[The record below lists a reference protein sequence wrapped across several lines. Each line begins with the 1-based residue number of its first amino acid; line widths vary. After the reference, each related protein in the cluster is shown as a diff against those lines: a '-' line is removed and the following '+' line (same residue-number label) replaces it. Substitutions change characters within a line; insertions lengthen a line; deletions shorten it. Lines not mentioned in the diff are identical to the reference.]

1 MNKPHMETGVSPC
14 SPVASFRRLVLGM
27 ACLLISLGAAL
38 PVLAASAVTAIDD
51 SGKRITLPYAAQR
64 VVTLAPHAVELVAAA
79 GGLSSLVGV
88 SQGSD
93 YPLSIAQLPRVA
105 SYQGPDLEA
114 VLAAK
119 PSLIVAWGSGLSAEM
134 RARLSALGL
143 VVFISEPRTLADVL
157 SNITRLGQLM
167 GTQAEADKRVAALAT
182 RIDQLEGHSR
192 AAGGEP
198 LPVFFMLGDSP
209 MTTLAG
215 GHLVNELIRRCGGE
229 PLLADAPTLVPQIRR
244 EALWLAQPHL
254 ILHPVVA
261 GAPRQRWEEEW
272 RARSGSLASVA
283 LAGLDPDL
291 ISRPGPRSIEA
302 MAEVC
307 AAIAKVRADSR

>member
-1 MNKPHMETGVSPC
+1 MKEAETSQYL
-14 SPVASFRRLVLGM
+14 SAASAKRL
-27 ACLLISLGAAL
+27 AWCICLWVSLGIS
-38 PVLAASAVTAIDD
+38 PVLAASPVTAIDD
-51 SGKRITLPYAAQR
+51 SGKHVTLPQAAKR
-64 VVTLAPHAVELVAAA
+64 VVTLAPHAAELVVAA
-79 GGLSSLVGV
+79 GGLASLVGV

-93 YPLSIAQLPRVA
+93 YPPSIVQLPRVA

-114 VLAAK
+114 VLTAN
-119 PSLIVAWGSGLSAEM
+119 PSLIVAWGSGLSEEM
-134 RARLSALGL
+134 RGRLAALGL
-143 VVFISEPRTLADVL
+143 AVFISEPRTLEDVL

-167 GTQAEADKRVAALAT
+167 GTQAEADRQVAELKAH
-182 RIDQLEGHSR
+182 IDQLESHSL

-244 EALWLAQPHL
+244 ESLWLAKPRL
-254 ILHPVVA
+254 ILHPAAA
-261 GAPRQRWEEEW
+261 GSARQRWKAEW
-272 RARSGSLASVA
+272 RARGGPLASVA

-291 ISRPGPRSIEA
+291 ISRPGPRSVEA

-307 AAIAKVRADSR
+307 AAIAKVRAGSH